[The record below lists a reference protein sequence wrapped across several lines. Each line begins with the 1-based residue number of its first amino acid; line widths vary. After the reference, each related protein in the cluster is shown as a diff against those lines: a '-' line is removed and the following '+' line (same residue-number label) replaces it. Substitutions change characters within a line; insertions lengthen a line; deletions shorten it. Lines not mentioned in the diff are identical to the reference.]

1 MSFSRVVEALEKA
14 WRILS
19 CKAPTRDAASL
30 TVVVATYQTLKSVV
44 LFECAIVVRT
54 FRDAPQEHEGSPHIP
69 TTTSCG

>member
-1 MSFSRVVEALEKA
+1 MSFSSVVEALEKT

-19 CKAPTRDAASL
+19 CRAPTMDAASL
-30 TVVVATYQTLKSVV
+30 TVVVATFQTLECVV
-44 LFECAIVVRT
+44 LFECEIVVRT